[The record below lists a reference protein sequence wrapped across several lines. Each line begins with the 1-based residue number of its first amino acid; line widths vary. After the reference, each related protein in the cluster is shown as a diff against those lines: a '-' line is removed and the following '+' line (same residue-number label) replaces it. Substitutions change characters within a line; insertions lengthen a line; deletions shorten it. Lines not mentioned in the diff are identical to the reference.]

1 MEKYVMILNDGRQVV
16 TTGVDLK
23 SVAGVYN
30 QRQSIAAVIGK
41 KSMSK
46 GLIAAVAKL
55 KALDK
60 TSESNVMVQVGQTI
74 LYTSAEPEKFLD
86 TLTNEVNNKEF
97 AMANDE
103 ILISRSF
110 YSHAEVIENTNTENE
125 AETQA

>member
-1 MEKYVMILNDGRQVV
+1 MEQYVIIMNDNRQVV

-23 SVAGVYN
+23 NVAAVYN
-30 QRQSIAAVIGK
+30 QRQSIAAVIGR
-41 KSMSK
+41 KSMTK

-97 AMANDE
+97 AMANDD
-103 ILISRSF
+103 ILVSRAF
-110 YSHAEVIENTNTENE
+110 YSHAEVIENTNTEE

>member
-1 MEKYVMILNDGRQVV
+1 MTQFVIVMHDGRQIV
-16 TTGVDLK
+16 TTGANLK
-23 SVAGVYN
+23 NVAAVFN

-41 KSMSK
+41 KSMTK
-46 GLIAAVAKL
+46 GLVAAIAKL
-55 KALDK
+55 EALDK

-97 AMANDE
+97 AMANDD
-103 ILISRSF
+103 ILVSRAF
-110 YSHAEVIENTNTENE
+110 YSHAEVIENTNTET

>member
-1 MEKYVMILNDGRQVV
+1 MEQYVIIMNDNRQVV

-23 SVAGVYN
+23 NVAAVYN
-30 QRQSIAAVIGK
+30 QRHSIAAVIGR
-41 KSMSK
+41 KSMTK

-55 KALDK
+55 NALDK

-74 LYTSAEPEKFLD
+74 LYTTAEPEKFLD

-97 AMANDE
+97 AMANDD
-103 ILISRSF
+103 ILVSRNF
-110 YSHAEVIENTNTENE
+110 YSHAEVIENTNTEE